1 MVTRRIAVPP
11 GKKLTY
17 VSEDWDD
24 SLVVVEEGSIE
35 LESLHG
41 ARRTFVAGDMLS
53 LRRLHLRALRNRGHS
68 VTVLALLATRRGLT
82 AISGRQPIDRIR
94 PRSVTRLP

>member
-11 GKKLTY
+11 GKELTY
-17 VSEDWDD
+17 VSEDWND

-41 ARRTFVAGDMLS
+41 ARHTFVAGDILS
-53 LRRLHLRALRNRGHS
+53 LRRLHLRVIRNRGRG
-68 VTVLALLATRRGLT
+68 VTVLGVAST
-82 AISGRQPIDRIR
+82 
-94 PRSVTRLP
+94 